1 MAGFSHLQQIDPRTS
16 WPGFLLASGAV
27 LILLFVLL
35 DPGPSRGLSVP
46 GVVLFWVSHVGSALL
61 CLQAAQ
67 LLVQRIARS
76 RVLPAALQVVVG
88 GLVGSLVFAPIAL
101 GLDWLLGVADLTDDA
116 GEALVTGLL
125 GEWLALAPV
134 VILTWLALNA
144 TRLLRLPAA
153 AAPAQAVPGFWSKMP
168 AALGR
173 DLVAL
178 SAELHY
184 LRVYTVRGDT
194 LVLYPFGRA
203 VQEQGQGLQIH
214 RSHWVALRHVDRIER
229 RGREGVCY
237 LAGGL
242 ALPVSRRFRRA
253 VEDALADAA

>member
-1 MAGFSHLQQIDPRTS
+1 MAGFTQVQQVDPRTS

-46 GVVLFWVSHVGSALL
+46 GVVLFWASHVMSALL

-67 LLVQRIARS
+67 LVVQRVGRS
-76 RVLPAALQVVVG
+76 RLLPAAVQVVLG
-88 GLVGSLVFAPIAL
+88 GLTGSLVFTPIAL
-101 GLDWLLGVADLTDDA
+101 GLDRLLGVADLTDDA
-116 GEALVTGLL
+116 GETLGAGLL
-125 GEWLALAPV
+125 GEWLALAPP

-144 TRLLRLPAA
+144 TRLLRLPAP
-153 AAPAQAVPGFWSKMP
+153 AAPVQPVPGFWSKVP

-184 LRVYTVRGDT
+184 LRVYTARGDT
-194 LVLYPFGRA
+194 LVLYPFGQA
-203 VQEQGQGLQIH
+203 VQEQGHGTQIH
-214 RSHWVALRHVDRIER
+214 RSHWVALAHVDRIER
-229 RGREGVCY
+229 RGREGVCH

-253 VEDALADAA
+253 VEDALTAAA